1 MTYTVM
7 IELAGESVKV
17 GQISEVG
24 FAYDPTYLSRS
35 NVKPISI
42 SLPLQEVPFSPQ
54 RTKNFFDGL
63 LPEGFTRRTVAQWMH
78 VSEDDYLS
86 ILAGL
91 GRECLGAIRI
101 VDESDTAPAQYQKL
115 ALAQV
120 QALAAEGTTQS
131 AKLVTESHL
140 SLTGASGK
148 VGLYY
153 DAANDAWYQP
163 FGTAPSTH
171 IVKQSHVR
179 LSGIVVNELLCLHTA
194 KKCGID
200 VPDCFILDTGGTADE
215 NILFA
220 TARYDRE
227 MVADAQKINGLPCPR
242 RLHQEDFAQALGI
255 PAAEKYEPESGSY
268 LKDMFTLLKT
278 QSANPL
284 EDQLKLW
291 DLTVFNYLIGNT
303 DNHLKNVS
311 LLYDSTLST
320 LRLAPAYDVVST
332 TVYSGSSRRLS
343 MHFGNATTLDAVS
356 EDSFRSAAHEIGIG
370 EKLAMK
376 RLTAMAEKFEA
387 ALNTTAEELATQ
399 GFTNAVQLRDQIL
412 STGGYIRIP
421 QSLRQPIGT
430 T

>member
-1 MTYTVM
+1 MIYTVM
-7 IELAGESVKV
+7 IELSGKAVKV

-35 NVKPISI
+35 NVKPISV
-42 SLPLQEVPFSPQ
+42 SLPLQEAPFSSQ

-101 VDESDTAPAQYQKL
+101 VEDSDTATAQYQKL
-115 ALAQV
+115 TLTQV

-153 DAANDAWYQP
+153 DAVNDAWYQP

-200 VPDCFILDTGGTADE
+200 VPDCFILDAGGTADE

-227 MVADAQKINGLPCPR
+227 MAADGGKINGLPCPR

-268 LKDMFTLLKT
+268 LKDMFVLLKA

-284 EDQLKLW
+284 EDQMKLW

-303 DNHLKNVS
+303 DNHLKNAS

-332 TVYSGSSRRLS
+332 TVYSGSTRRLS
-343 MHFGNATTLDAVS
+343 MRLGDATTLDAVS
-356 EDSFRSAAHEIGIG
+356 EDSFRKAAHEVGIG
-370 EKLAMK
+370 EKLAVK
-376 RLTAMAEKFEA
+376 RLAAMIEKFEA
-387 ALNTTAEELATQ
+387 ALNATAEELAAQ
-399 GFTNAVQLRDQIL
+399 GFSNTMQLRDQIL
-412 STGGYIRIP
+412 LTGGYQR
-421 QSLRQPIGT
+421 LG
-430 T
+430 

>member
-1 MTYTVM
+1 MIYTVM
-7 IELAGESVKV
+7 IELSGKAVKV

-35 NVKPISI
+35 NVKPISV
-42 SLPLQEVPFSPQ
+42 SLPLQEAPFSPQ

-91 GRECLGAIRI
+91 GHECLGAIRI
-101 VDESDTAPAQYQKL
+101 VEDSDTATAQYQKL
-115 ALAQV
+115 TLTQV

-153 DAANDAWYQP
+153 DAVNDAWYQP

-200 VPDCFILDTGGTADE
+200 VPDCFILDAGGTADE

-227 MVADAQKINGLPCPR
+227 MAEDGRKINGLPCPR

-268 LKDMFTLLKT
+268 LKDMFVLLKA

-303 DNHLKNVS
+303 DNHLKNAS

-332 TVYSGSSRRLS
+332 TVYSGSTRRLS
-343 MHFGNATTLDAVS
+343 MRLGDATTLDAVS
-356 EDSFRSAAHEIGIG
+356 EDSFRKAAHEVGIG

-376 RLTAMAEKFEA
+376 RLAAMIEKFEA
-387 ALNTTAEELATQ
+387 ALNATAEELIDQ
-399 GFTNAVQLRDQIL
+399 GFSNAAQLRDQVL
-412 STGGYIRIP
+412 LTGGYQR
-421 QSLRQPIGT
+421 LG
-430 T
+430 

>member
-7 IELAGESVKV
+7 VELAGESVKV
-17 GQISEVG
+17 GQISETQ

-35 NVKPISI
+35 NVKPISV
-42 SLPLQEVPFSPQ
+42 SLPLQEAPFSPQ
-54 RTKNFFDGL
+54 RTKSFFDGL

-86 ILAGL
+86 ILVGL

-101 VDESDTAPAQYQKL
+101 VDESDAAPAQYQKL
-115 ALAQV
+115 TLTQV

-153 DAANDAWYQP
+153 DAANEAWYQP

-194 KKCGID
+194 KKCDID
-200 VPDCFILDTGGTADE
+200 VPDCFILDTGGVSDE

-227 MVADAQKINGLPCPR
+227 TVADARKIGGLSCPR

-255 PAAEKYEPESGSY
+255 PAADKYEPKSGSY
-268 LKDMFTLLKT
+268 LKDMFALLKT
-278 QSANPL
+278 HSANPL

-303 DNHLKNVS
+303 DNHLKNAS
-311 LLYDSTLST
+311 LLYDSKLST

-332 TVYSGSSRRLS
+332 TVYSGSTRWLS
-343 MHFGNATTLDAVS
+343 MRLGDATTLDAVN
-356 EDSFRSAAHEIGIG
+356 EDSFRKAAHEIGIG

-376 RLTAMAEKFEA
+376 RLSAMAEKFEA
-387 ALNTTAEELATQ
+387 ALNTTAEELVAQ
-399 GFTNAVQLRDQIL
+399 GFSNAAQLRDQIL
-412 STGGYIRIP
+412 STGGYTRI
-421 QSLRQPIGT
+421 T
-430 T
+430 K